1 MDTKKV
7 GSFLKELRKEKGFT
21 QEQLGEKVGVSNK
34 TVSRWE
40 NGNYLPPVDCLDILS
55 DIYDV
60 SMNEIIAGERVET
73 ENQFKHTA
81 DRNLSS
87 ALAEIEQG
95 YKKFENK
102 MIAILIIST
111 VIAMIILF
119 LLPLKSVKDILVF
132 VLVLVLAFIAN
143 TLNIV
148 ALAAK
153 KEKTIGQ

>member
-153 KEKTIGQ
+153 KERTIGQ